1 MIIKLELTVEQINVV
16 LAGLGKLPYE
26 AVAPVVAAIHQQA
39 IQSQAEQTAG
49 DKDADQTS

>member
-26 AVAPVVAAIHQQA
+26 SVAPIVATIHQQA
-39 IQSQAEQTAG
+39 IQSQASQTAG
-49 DKDADQTS
+49 DNNGTTE

>member
-1 MIIKLELTVEQINVV
+1 MIIKLELTVDQINVV

-26 AVAPVVAAIHQQA
+26 SVAPVVATIHQQA

-49 DKDADQTS
+49 DTDANQTS